1 MDSFELNKIVG
12 AVLFC
17 LLIVMGLNIVGSMI
31 VHPKALAE
39 RAYKVPGVEEA
50 AAGGGAG
57 PAAPAEPATPLPV
70 LLAAANADNGEKA
83 SKKCVTCHTFEKGG
97 ANKIGPNL
105 YGVLG
110 GPKAHAQGFAYSEA
124 IKGKGGQWSYEDF
137 DHFVMAPAAFA
148 KGTKMSFAGV
158 KSAKERADLMAYMR
172 KMSDAP
178 PPLPA
183 Q

>member
-17 LLIVMGLNIVGSMI
+17 VLIIMGLNIVGSMI

-39 RAYKVPGVEEA
+39 RAYKVPGVEETATA
-50 AAGGGAG
+50 AAG
-57 PAAPAEPATPLPV
+57 PAKPAEPAVPLPV
-70 LLAAANADNGEKA
+70 LLAAASAESGERA

-105 YGVLG
+105 FGVLG
-110 GPKAHAQGFAYSEA
+110 GPKAHIQGFAYSEA
-124 IKGKGGQWSYEDF
+124 IKSKGGEWTYEDM
-137 DHFVMAPAAFA
+137 DHFIAAPAAFA
-148 KGTKMSFAGV
+148 KGTKMSFAGI
-158 KSAKERADLMAYMR
+158 KNAKERADLLAYLRTMA
-172 KMSDAP
+172 DNP

-183 Q
+183 P